1 MPVAQ
6 LDRVSDYESEGWP
19 FESARARFKQILM
32 GLLKLNKKAQVLLEY
47 IIILNVVGFAILFG
61 ANQYVR
67 PVVVQLIQKAGEM
80 IGREADKLT
89 GHYE

>member
-32 GLLKLNKKAQVLLEY
+32 RSLKVHKKAQVLLEY
-47 IIILNVVGFAILFG
+47 LIVFNVVTFTILFG
-61 ANQYVR
+61 ANQYIKPAMVK
-67 PVVVQLIQKAGEM
+67 LIQRAGEM
-80 IGREADKLT
+80 IEREADRLT
-89 GHYE
+89 RHYE